1 MTLTVVVE
9 EVGAFDVVVVIVVV
23 CVVVAGVGIGGS
35 VMLASAAGVAA
46 VVAETF
52 GLMVGDGGVPSG
64 LRKGSGGVD
73 VVVGGGGVGGNVTSD
88 GFAFPRPPAFISSCA
103 RLRAASSTLL
113 FAGDEYDGFC

>member
-1 MTLTVVVE
+1 MTLTVVVA
-9 EVGAFDVVVVIVVV
+9 EVGAFDVVVIVVV

-35 VMLASAAGVAA
+35 VMLASAPGVAA